1 MCIAYEA
8 PSTESVGHHLRERQL
23 SESLREQRWLLQ
35 EPLESSQIGMMF
47 EQYRLAPPENILEC
61 SAGII
66 FCELARATDVISYWP
81 LRMLD
86 YVNRTDQGL
95 EILNLEEQVPALNI
109 SLVYR
114 NQELLTREARLL
126 ADELEYVFINPR
138 APKYNDDYC

>member
-1 MCIAYEA
+1 
-8 PSTESVGHHLRERQL
+8 
-23 SESLREQRWLLQ
+23 
-35 EPLESSQIGMMF
+35 MMF
-47 EQYRLAPPENILEC
+47 EHYRLAPPENILEC